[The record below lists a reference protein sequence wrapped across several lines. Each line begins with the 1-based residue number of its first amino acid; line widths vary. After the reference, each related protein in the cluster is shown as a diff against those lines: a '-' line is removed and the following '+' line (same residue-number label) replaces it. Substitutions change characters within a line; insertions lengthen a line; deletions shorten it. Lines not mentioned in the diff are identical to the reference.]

1 MNKEILLIIDTV
13 SNEKNVDKEI
23 IIDAME
29 HALASAVKKK
39 YKLDNKTQDEIDVEV
54 TINQDDGSY
63 KTLRRW
69 EVVDEMLVD
78 DEYEMKMLLDLA
90 KEKDP
95 KIEVG
100 DFITEEI
107 ESVEFGR
114 IVAQTAKQNIVS
126 RLKAAE
132 RNRLADLYSPKIG
145 ELLFGIVRRVDKNN
159 IFLDLSS
166 NESGSIS
173 DEAMILKDNLIPREI
188 IKPGDRIR
196 GYLMDVQSE
205 SRGPQLYISRKCS
218 EFLIELFRL
227 EVPEVGQGIIEILGA
242 SRDPG
247 VRAKIAVKSNDPKLD
262 AIGACVGMRGS
273 RVQSVSNELAG
284 ERIDIIPW
292 DEDPAKFVINA
303 MSPAEVLSIVVD
315 ETNKTMDIAVAE
327 EQLSQAIGRGGQNV
341 RLASEL
347 TGWNL
352 NVMSK
357 DEADDKNMKEE
368 EETAAKFQKNLNV
381 DNDVAKIL
389 AEEGF
394 TSIDEIALC
403 EIDEL
408 EDINGFDKELVI
420 ELRKRAI
427 DEYEKQQKE
436 IDDKNSLTNLD
447 DLTDDQV
454 TLLRNSDILTIDDI
468 ADLSIDELLDI
479 IDISNETAGK
489 VIMQARESWFDEEN
503 DGQR

>member
-13 SNEKNVDKEI
+13 SNEKNVDREI

-54 TINQDDGSY
+54 SINQDDGSY
-63 KTLRRW
+63 TTIRKW
-69 EVVDEMLVD
+69 EVVNEMLVD
-78 DEYEMKMLLDLA
+78 DEYEKKMLIGFA
-90 KEKDP
+90 KEKNPD
-95 KIEVG
+95 INVG
-100 DFITEEI
+100 EYITEEI

-114 IVAQTAKQNIVS
+114 IVAQTAKQNIVAS
-126 RLKAAE
+126 LKAAE
-132 RNRLADLYSPKIG
+132 RNRIVDLYAPRIG

-159 IFLDLSS
+159 VFLDLNS
-166 NESGSIS
+166 NEGSSLS
-173 DEAMILKDNLIPREI
+173 DEAMILKENLIPREN

-196 GYLMDVQSE
+196 GYLKDVQSE
-205 SRGPQLYISRKCS
+205 LRGPQLYISRKCS

-247 VRAKIAVKSNDPKLD
+247 LRAKIAVKSNDPKLD

-315 ETNKTMDIAVAE
+315 ETSKTMDIAVAE

-357 DEADDKNMKEE
+357 DDADDKNTKEE
-368 EETAAKFQKNLNV
+368 EETATKFQNELNV

-394 TSIDEIALC
+394 TSIEEIALC
-403 EIDEL
+403 EIEEL
-408 EDINGFDKELVI
+408 ENINGFDTDLVN
-420 ELRKRAI
+420 ELRKRAN
-427 DEYEKQQKE
+427 DEYDKKQKE
-436 IDDKNSLTNLD
+436 IEDKSSLKNLS
-447 DLTDDQV
+447 DLTDDHI
-454 TLLRNSDILTIDDI
+454 TLLKNNDILTISDV
-468 ADLSIDELLDI
+468 ADLSIDELLDYI
-479 IDISNETAGK
+479 ELSNETAGK
-489 VIMQARESWFDEEN
+489 VIMKARESWSEEE
-503 DGQR
+503 

>member
-13 SNEKNVDKEI
+13 SNEKNVDREI
-23 IIDAME
+23 IINAME
-29 HALASAVKKK
+29 TALASAVKKK

-54 TINQDDGSY
+54 TINQDDGTY
-63 KTLRRW
+63 TTIRKW
-69 EVVDEMLVD
+69 EVVDEILID
-78 DEYEMKMLLDLA
+78 DEYEKKMLIEFA
-90 KEKDP
+90 KEKNND
-95 KIEVG
+95 INVG
-100 DFITEEI
+100 EYITEEI

-114 IVAQTAKQNIVS
+114 IVAQTAKQNIVAS
-126 RLKAAE
+126 LKAAE
-132 RNRLADLYSPKIG
+132 RNRIVDLYAPRVG

-159 IFLDLSS
+159 VFLDLNS
-166 NESGSIS
+166 NEGGSLS
-173 DEAMILKDNLIPREI
+173 DEAMILKENLIPREN

-196 GYLMDVQSE
+196 GFLMDVQSE
-205 SRGPQLYISRKCS
+205 QRGPQLYISRKCP

-247 VRAKIAVKSNDPKLD
+247 LRAKIAVKSNDPKLD

-284 ERIDIIPW
+284 ERIDIIAW

-315 ETNKTMDIAVAE
+315 ETSKTMDIAVAE

-357 DEADDKNMKEE
+357 DDADDKNNKEE
-368 EETAAKFQKNLNV
+368 EETATKFQVELNV

-394 TSIDEIALC
+394 SSIDEIALC
-403 EIDEL
+403 EIEEL
-408 EDINGFDKELVI
+408 QEINGFDDDLVN

-427 DEYEKQQKE
+427 DAYDKKQKE
-436 IDDKNSLTNLD
+436 LDDKKSLSNLNELND
-447 DLTDDQV
+447 DHI
-454 TLLRNSDILTIDDI
+454 TLLKNNDILTISDV
-468 ADLSIDELLDI
+468 ADLSIDELLDF
-479 IDISNETAGK
+479 IDISNESAGR
-489 VIMQARESWFDEEN
+489 VIMQARESWSEEE
-503 DGQR
+503 

>member
-13 SNEKNVDKEI
+13 SNEKNVDREI

-39 YKLDNKTQDEIDVEV
+39 YKLDNKTQDEIDVDV
-54 TINQDDGSY
+54 SINQDDGSY
-63 KTLRRW
+63 TTMRKW
-69 EVVDEMLVD
+69 EVVNEMLVD
-78 DEYEMKMLLDLA
+78 DEYEKKMLIEFA
-90 KEKDP
+90 KEKNSD
-95 KIEVG
+95 INVG
-100 DFITEEI
+100 EYITEEI

-114 IVAQTAKQNIVS
+114 IVAQTAKQNIVAS
-126 RLKAAE
+126 LKAAE
-132 RNRLADLYSPKIG
+132 RNRIVDLYAPRIG

-159 IFLDLSS
+159 VFLDLNS
-166 NESGSIS
+166 NEGSSLS
-173 DEAMILKDNLIPREI
+173 DEAMILKENLIPREN

-196 GYLMDVQSE
+196 GYLKDVQSE
-205 SRGPQLYISRKCS
+205 LRGPQLYISRKCS

-247 VRAKIAVKSNDPKLD
+247 LRAKIAVKSNDPKLD

-315 ETNKTMDIAVAE
+315 ETSKTMDIAVAE

-357 DEADDKNMKEE
+357 DDADDKNTKEE
-368 EETAAKFQKNLNV
+368 EETATKFQNELNV

-394 TSIDEIALC
+394 TSIEEIALC
-403 EIDEL
+403 EIEEL
-408 EDINGFDKELVI
+408 ENINGFDTDLVN
-420 ELRKRAI
+420 ELRKRAN
-427 DEYEKQQKE
+427 DEYDKKQKE
-436 IDDKNSLTNLD
+436 IEDKSSLKNLS
-447 DLTDDQV
+447 DLTDDHII
-454 TLLRNSDILTIDDI
+454 LLKNNDILTISDV
-468 ADLSIDELLDI
+468 ADLSIDELLDYI
-479 IDISNETAGK
+479 ELSNETAGK
-489 VIMQARESWFDEEN
+489 VIMQARESWSEEE
-503 DGQR
+503 

>member
-13 SNEKNVDKEI
+13 SNEKNVDREI
-23 IIDAME
+23 IIEAME
-29 HALASAVKKK
+29 YALASAVKKK

-54 TINQDDGSY
+54 SINQDDGSY
-63 KTLRRW
+63 TTIRKW
-69 EVVDEMLVD
+69 EVVNEMLVD
-78 DEYEMKMLLDLA
+78 DEYEKKMLIGFA
-90 KEKDP
+90 KEKNPD
-95 KIEVG
+95 INVG
-100 DFITEEI
+100 EYITEEI

-114 IVAQTAKQNIVS
+114 IVAQTAKQNIVAS
-126 RLKAAE
+126 LKAAE
-132 RNRLADLYSPKIG
+132 RNRIVDLYTPRIG
-145 ELLFGIVRRVDKNN
+145 ELLFGVVRRVDKNN
-159 IFLDLSS
+159 VFLDLNS
-166 NESGSIS
+166 NEGSSLS
-173 DEAMILKDNLIPREI
+173 DEAMILKENLIPREN

-196 GYLMDVQSE
+196 GYLKDVQSE
-205 SRGPQLYISRKCS
+205 LRGPQLYISRKCS

-247 VRAKIAVKSNDPKLD
+247 LRAKIAVKSNDPKLD

-292 DEDPAKFVINA
+292 DEDPAKFVVNA

-315 ETNKTMDIAVAE
+315 ETSKTMDIAVAE

-357 DEADDKNMKEE
+357 DDADDKNTKEE
-368 EETAAKFQKNLNV
+368 EETATKFQNELNV

-394 TSIDEIALC
+394 TSIEEIALC
-403 EIDEL
+403 EIEEL
-408 EDINGFDKELVI
+408 ENINGFDTDLVN
-420 ELRKRAI
+420 ELRKRAN
-427 DEYEKQQKE
+427 DEYDKRQEE
-436 IDDKNSLTNLD
+436 IDDKSSLKNLS
-447 DLTDDQV
+447 DLTDDHI
-454 TLLRNSDILTIDDI
+454 TLLKNNDILTISDV
-468 ADLSIDELLDI
+468 ADLSIDELLDYVEL
-479 IDISNETAGK
+479 SNETAGK
-489 VIMQARESWFDEEN
+489 VIMKARESWSEEE
-503 DGQR
+503 

>member
-13 SNEKNVDKEI
+13 SNEKNVDREI
-23 IIDAME
+23 IINAME

-39 YKLDNKTQDEIDVEV
+39 YKLDKKTQDEIDVEV
-54 TINQDDGSY
+54 TINQDDGTY
-63 KTLRRW
+63 TTIRKW

-78 DEYEMKMLLDLA
+78 DEYEKKMLIGFA
-90 KEKDP
+90 QEKNSD
-95 KIEVG
+95 INVG
-100 DFITEEI
+100 EYITEEI

-114 IVAQTAKQNIVS
+114 IVAQTAKQNIVAS
-126 RLKAAE
+126 LKAAE
-132 RNRLADLYSPKIG
+132 RNRIVDLYAPRIG

-159 IFLDLSS
+159 VFLDLNS
-166 NESGSIS
+166 NEGSSLS
-173 DEAMILKDNLIPREI
+173 DEAMILKENLIPREN

-196 GYLMDVQSE
+196 GYLKDVQSE
-205 SRGPQLYISRKCS
+205 LRGPQLYISRKCS

-247 VRAKIAVKSNDPKLD
+247 LRAKIAVKSNDPKLD

-315 ETNKTMDIAVAE
+315 ETSKTMDIAVAE

-357 DEADDKNMKEE
+357 DDADDKNTKEE
-368 EETAAKFQKNLNV
+368 EETATKFQNELNV

-394 TSIDEIALC
+394 TSIEEIALC
-403 EIDEL
+403 EIEEL
-408 EDINGFDKELVI
+408 ENINGFDTDLVN
-420 ELRKRAI
+420 ELRKRAN
-427 DEYEKQQKE
+427 DEYDKKQKE
-436 IDDKNSLTNLD
+436 IDDKSSLKNLS
-447 DLTDDQV
+447 DLTDDHI
-454 TLLRNSDILTIDDI
+454 TLLKNNDILTISDV
-468 ADLSIDELLDI
+468 ADLSIDELLDYI
-479 IDISNETAGK
+479 ELSNETAGK
-489 VIMQARESWFDEEN
+489 VIMKARESWSEEE
-503 DGQR
+503 

>member
-13 SNEKNVDKEI
+13 SNEKNVDREI
-23 IIDAME
+23 IINAME
-29 HALASAVKKK
+29 TALASAVKKK

-54 TINQDDGSY
+54 TINQDDGTY
-63 KTLRRW
+63 TTIRQW
-69 EVVDEMLVD
+69 EVVDEILID
-78 DEYEMKMLLDLA
+78 DEYEKKMLIEFA
-90 KEKDP
+90 KEKNPDTN
-95 KIEVG
+95 VG
-100 DFITEEI
+100 EYITEEI
-107 ESVEFGR
+107 ESIEFGR
-114 IVAQTAKQNIVS
+114 IVAQTAKQNIVAS
-126 RLKAAE
+126 LKAAE
-132 RNRLADLYSPKIG
+132 RNRIVDLYAPRVG

-159 IFLDLSS
+159 VFLDLNS
-166 NESGSIS
+166 NEGGSLS
-173 DEAMILKDNLIPREI
+173 DEAMILKENLIPREN

-196 GYLMDVQSE
+196 GFLMDVQSE
-205 SRGPQLYISRKCS
+205 QRGPQLYISRKCP

-247 VRAKIAVKSNDPKLD
+247 LRAKIAVKSNDPKLD

-284 ERIDIIPW
+284 ERIDIIAW

-315 ETNKTMDIAVAE
+315 ETSKTMDIAVAE

-357 DEADDKNMKEE
+357 DDADDKNNKEE
-368 EETAAKFQKNLNV
+368 EETATKFQVELNV

-394 TSIDEIALC
+394 SSIDEIALC
-403 EIDEL
+403 EIEEL
-408 EDINGFDKELVI
+408 QEINGFDADLVN

-427 DEYEKQQKE
+427 DAYDKKQKE
-436 IDDKNSLTNLD
+436 IDDKQSLSNLEELND
-447 DLTDDQV
+447 DHI
-454 TLLRNSDILTIDDI
+454 TLLKNNDILTVSDV
-468 ADLSIDELLDI
+468 ADLSIDELLDF
-479 IDISNETAGK
+479 IDISNESAGK
-489 VIMQARESWFDEEN
+489 IIMQARESWSEEE
-503 DGQR
+503 

>member
-13 SNEKNVDKEI
+13 SNEKNVDREI

-39 YKLDNKTQDEIDVEV
+39 YKLDKKTQDEIDVEV
-54 TINQDDGSY
+54 SINQDDGSY
-63 KTLRRW
+63 KTIRKW
-69 EVVDEMLVD
+69 EVVDEILVD
-78 DEYEMKMLLDLA
+78 DEYEKKMLIEFA
-90 KEKDP
+90 KEKNSD
-95 KIEVG
+95 INVG
-100 DFITEEI
+100 EYITEEI

-114 IVAQTAKQNIVS
+114 IVAQTAKQNIVAS
-126 RLKAAE
+126 LKAAE
-132 RNRLADLYSPKIG
+132 RNRIVDLYAPRIG

-159 IFLDLSS
+159 VFLDLNS
-166 NESGSIS
+166 NEGSSLS
-173 DEAMILKDNLIPREI
+173 DEAMILKENLIPREN

-196 GYLMDVQSE
+196 GYLKDVQSE
-205 SRGPQLYISRKCS
+205 LRGPQLYISRKCS

-247 VRAKIAVKSNDPKLD
+247 LRAKIAVKSNDPKLD

-315 ETNKTMDIAVAE
+315 ETSKTMDIAVAE

-357 DEADDKNMKEE
+357 DDADDKNTKEE
-368 EETAAKFQKNLNV
+368 EETATKFQNELNV

-394 TSIDEIALC
+394 TSIEEIALC
-403 EIDEL
+403 EIEEL
-408 EDINGFDKELVI
+408 ENINGFDTDLVN
-420 ELRKRAI
+420 ELRKRAN
-427 DEYEKQQKE
+427 DEYDKKQKE
-436 IDDKNSLTNLD
+436 IEDKSSLKNLS
-447 DLTDDQV
+447 DLTDDHI
-454 TLLRNSDILTIDDI
+454 TLLKNNDILTISDV
-468 ADLSIDELLDI
+468 ADLSIDELLDYI
-479 IDISNETAGK
+479 EISNETAGK
-489 VIMQARESWFDEEN
+489 VIMKARESWSEEE
-503 DGQR
+503 

>member
-13 SNEKNVDKEI
+13 SNEKNVDRDI
-23 IIDAME
+23 IIDALE
-29 HALASAVKKK
+29 FALASAVKKK
-39 YKLDNKTQDEIDVEV
+39 YKLDTKSQDEIDVEV
-54 TINQDDGSY
+54 SINQDDGSY
-63 KTLRRW
+63 KTFRKW
-69 EVVDEMLVD
+69 EVVEDIIDED
-78 DEYEMKMLLDLA
+78 QSEMQITLNNA
-90 KEKDP
+90 QGKDSDI
-95 KIEVG
+95 KIG
-100 DFITEEI
+100 DFLKEEI

-126 RLKAAE
+126 RLKLAE
-132 RNRLADLYSPKIG
+132 RNRIVDIYSPRIG
-145 ELLFGIVRRVDKNN
+145 ELLFGIVRRVDKGNV
-159 IFLDLSS
+159 FLDLNSS
-166 NESGSIS
+166 EGGSMS
-173 DEAMILKDNLIPREI
+173 DEAMILKDNLIPREN

-196 GYLMDVQSE
+196 GFLMDVQAE
-205 SRGPQLYISRKCS
+205 SRGPQLYISRKCP

-247 VRAKIAVKSNDPKLD
+247 LRAKIAVKSNDPKLD

-303 MSPAEVLSIVVD
+303 MSPAEVISIVVD
-315 ETNKTMDIAVAE
+315 ETSKTMDIAVAE

-357 DEADDKNMKEE
+357 EEADEKNSQEE
-368 EETAAKFQKNLNV
+368 EETATKFQNELNV

-394 TSIDEIALC
+394 STIDEIALC
-403 EIDEL
+403 DIGEL
-408 EDINGFDKELVI
+408 REINGFDNELVD
-420 ELRKRAI
+420 ELRKRAV
-427 DEYEKQQKE
+427 DEYERKQEE
-436 IDDKNSLTNLD
+436 IDSKNSLSNISE
-447 DLTDDQV
+447 LTDV
-454 TLLRNSDILTIDDI
+454 HITMLKNNDILTIDDL

-479 IDISNETAGK
+479 IDIPSKKAGDM
-489 VIMQARESWFDEEN
+489 IMQARESWFEDEK
-503 DGQR
+503 

>member
-13 SNEKNVDKEI
+13 SNEKNVDREI

-54 TINQDDGSY
+54 SINQDDGSY
-63 KTLRRW
+63 TTIRKW
-69 EVVDEMLVD
+69 EVVNEMLVD
-78 DEYEMKMLLDLA
+78 DEYEKKMLIEFA
-90 KEKDP
+90 KEKNSD
-95 KIEVG
+95 INIGEY
-100 DFITEEI
+100 ITEEI

-114 IVAQTAKQNIVS
+114 IVAQTAKQNIVAS
-126 RLKAAE
+126 LKAAE
-132 RNRLADLYSPKIG
+132 RNRIVDLYAPRIG

-159 IFLDLSS
+159 VFLDLNS
-166 NESGSIS
+166 NEGSSLS
-173 DEAMILKDNLIPREI
+173 DEAMILKENLIPREN

-196 GYLMDVQSE
+196 GYLKDVQSE
-205 SRGPQLYISRKCS
+205 LRGPQLYISRKCS

-247 VRAKIAVKSNDPKLD
+247 LRAKIAVKSNDPKLD

-315 ETNKTMDIAVAE
+315 ETSKTMDIAVAE

-357 DEADDKNMKEE
+357 DDADNKNTKEE
-368 EETAAKFQKNLNV
+368 EETATKFQNELNV

-394 TSIDEIALC
+394 TSIEEIALC
-403 EIDEL
+403 EIEEL
-408 EDINGFDKELVI
+408 ENINGFDTDLVN
-420 ELRKRAI
+420 ELRKRAN
-427 DEYEKQQKE
+427 DEYDKKQKE
-436 IDDKNSLTNLD
+436 IEDKSSLKNLS
-447 DLTDDQV
+447 DLTDDHI
-454 TLLRNSDILTIDDI
+454 TLLKNNDILTISDV
-468 ADLSIDELLDI
+468 ADLSIDELLDYI
-479 IDISNETAGK
+479 ELSNETAGK
-489 VIMQARESWFDEEN
+489 VIMKARESWSEEE
-503 DGQR
+503 

>member
-13 SNEKNVDKEI
+13 SNEKNVDREI
-23 IIDAME
+23 IINAME

-54 TINQDDGSY
+54 SINQDNGSY
-63 KTLRRW
+63 TTIRKW
-69 EVVDEMLVD
+69 EVVNEMLVD
-78 DEYEMKMLLDLA
+78 DEYEKKMLIEFA
-90 KEKDP
+90 KEKNSD
-95 KIEVG
+95 INIGEY
-100 DFITEEI
+100 ITEEI

-114 IVAQTAKQNIVS
+114 IVAQTAKQNIVAS
-126 RLKAAE
+126 LKAAE
-132 RNRLADLYSPKIG
+132 RNRIVDLYAPRIG

-159 IFLDLSS
+159 VFLDLNS
-166 NESGSIS
+166 NEGSSLS
-173 DEAMILKDNLIPREI
+173 DEAMILKENLIPREN

-196 GYLMDVQSE
+196 GYLKDVQSE
-205 SRGPQLYISRKCS
+205 LRGPQLYISRKCS

-247 VRAKIAVKSNDPKLD
+247 LRAKIAVKSNDPKLD

-315 ETNKTMDIAVAE
+315 ETSKTMDIAVAE

-357 DEADDKNMKEE
+357 DDADDKNTKEE
-368 EETAAKFQKNLNV
+368 EETATKFQNELNV

-394 TSIDEIALC
+394 TSIEEIALC
-403 EIDEL
+403 EIEEL
-408 EDINGFDKELVI
+408 ENINGFDTDLVN
-420 ELRKRAI
+420 ELRKRAN
-427 DEYEKQQKE
+427 DEYDKKQKE
-436 IDDKNSLTNLD
+436 IEDKSSLKNLS
-447 DLTDDQV
+447 DLTDDHI
-454 TLLRNSDILTIDDI
+454 TLLKNNDILTISDV
-468 ADLSIDELLDI
+468 ADLSIDELLDYI
-479 IDISNETAGK
+479 ELSNETAGK
-489 VIMQARESWFDEEN
+489 VIMKARESWSEEE
-503 DGQR
+503 

>member
-13 SNEKNVDKEI
+13 SNEKNVDREI

-39 YKLDNKTQDEIDVEV
+39 YKLDKKTQDEIDVEV
-54 TINQDDGSY
+54 SINQDDGSY
-63 KTLRRW
+63 TTIRKW

-78 DEYEMKMLLDLA
+78 DEYEKKMLIEFA
-90 KEKDP
+90 KEKNSD
-95 KIEVG
+95 INVG
-100 DFITEEI
+100 EYITEEI

-114 IVAQTAKQNIVS
+114 IVAQTAKQNIVAS
-126 RLKAAE
+126 LKAAE
-132 RNRLADLYSPKIG
+132 RNRIVDLYAPRIG

-159 IFLDLSS
+159 VFLDLNS
-166 NESGSIS
+166 NEGSSLS
-173 DEAMILKDNLIPREI
+173 DEAMILKENLIPREN

-196 GYLMDVQSE
+196 GYLKDVQSE
-205 SRGPQLYISRKCS
+205 LRGPQLYISRKCS

-247 VRAKIAVKSNDPKLD
+247 LRAKIAVKSNDPKLD

-315 ETNKTMDIAVAE
+315 ETSKTMDIAVAE

-357 DEADDKNMKEE
+357 DDADDKNTKEE
-368 EETAAKFQKNLNV
+368 EETATKFQNELNV

-394 TSIDEIALC
+394 TSIEEIALC
-403 EIDEL
+403 EIEEL
-408 EDINGFDKELVI
+408 ENINGFDTDLI
-420 ELRKRAI
+420 NELRKRAN
-427 DEYEKQQKE
+427 DEYDKKQKE
-436 IDDKNSLTNLD
+436 IDDKSSLKNLS
-447 DLTDDQV
+447 DLTDDHI
-454 TLLRNSDILTIDDI
+454 TLLKNNDILTISDV
-468 ADLSIDELLDI
+468 ADLSIDELLDYI
-479 IDISNETAGK
+479 ELSNETAGK
-489 VIMQARESWFDEEN
+489 VIMMARESWSEEE
-503 DGQR
+503 

>member
-13 SNEKNVDKEI
+13 SNEKNVDREI
-23 IIDAME
+23 IINAME
-29 HALASAVKKK
+29 TALASAVKKK

-54 TINQDDGSY
+54 TINQDDGTY
-63 KTLRRW
+63 TTIRKW
-69 EVVDEMLVD
+69 EVVDEIQID
-78 DEYEMKMLLDLA
+78 DEYEKKMLIEFA
-90 KEKDP
+90 KEKNND
-95 KIEVG
+95 INVG
-100 DFITEEI
+100 EYITEEI

-114 IVAQTAKQNIVS
+114 IVAQTAKQNIVAS
-126 RLKAAE
+126 LKAAE
-132 RNRLADLYSPKIG
+132 RNRIVDLYAPRVG

-159 IFLDLSS
+159 VFLDLNS
-166 NESGSIS
+166 NEGGSLS
-173 DEAMILKDNLIPREI
+173 DEAMILKENLIPREN

-196 GYLMDVQSE
+196 GFLMDVQSE
-205 SRGPQLYISRKCS
+205 QRGPQLYISRKCP

-247 VRAKIAVKSNDPKLD
+247 LRAKIAVKSNDPKLD

-284 ERIDIIPW
+284 ERIDIIAW

-303 MSPAEVLSIVVD
+303 MSPADVLSIVVD
-315 ETNKTMDIAVAE
+315 ETSKTMDIAVAE

-357 DEADDKNMKEE
+357 DDADDKNNKEE
-368 EETAAKFQKNLNV
+368 EETATKFQVELNV

-394 TSIDEIALC
+394 SSIDEIALC
-403 EIDEL
+403 EIEEL
-408 EDINGFDKELVI
+408 QEINGFDDDLVN

-427 DEYEKQQKE
+427 DAYDKKQKE
-436 IDDKNSLTNLD
+436 LDDKKSLSNLNELND
-447 DLTDDQV
+447 DHI
-454 TLLRNSDILTIDDI
+454 TLLKNNDILTISDV
-468 ADLSIDELLDI
+468 ADLSIDELLDF
-479 IDISNETAGK
+479 IDISNESAGK
-489 VIMQARESWFDEEN
+489 VIMQARESWSEEE
-503 DGQR
+503 

>member
-1 MNKEILLIIDTV
+1 MNKEMLLIIDTV
-13 SNEKNVDKEI
+13 SNEKNVDREI
-23 IIDAME
+23 IISAME
-29 HALASAVKKK
+29 TALASAVKKK
-39 YKLDNKTQDEIDVEV
+39 YKLDNKTQDEIDVVV
-54 TINQDDGSY
+54 TINQDDGTY
-63 KTLRRW
+63 TTIRQW
-69 EVVDEMLVD
+69 EVVDEILID
-78 DEYEMKMLLDLA
+78 DEYEKKMLIEFA
-90 KEKDP
+90 KEKNPD
-95 KIEVG
+95 INVG
-100 DFITEEI
+100 EYITEEI

-114 IVAQTAKQNIVS
+114 IVAQTAKQNIVAS
-126 RLKAAE
+126 LKAAE
-132 RNRLADLYSPKIG
+132 RNRIVDLYAPRVG

-159 IFLDLSS
+159 VFLDLNS
-166 NESGSIS
+166 NEGGSLS
-173 DEAMILKDNLIPREI
+173 DEAMILKENLIPREN

-196 GYLMDVQSE
+196 GFLMDVQSE
-205 SRGPQLYISRKCS
+205 QRGPQLYISRKCP

-247 VRAKIAVKSNDPKLD
+247 LRAKIAVKSNDPKLD

-284 ERIDIIPW
+284 ERIDIIAW

-315 ETNKTMDIAVAE
+315 ETSKTMDIAVAE

-357 DEADDKNMKEE
+357 DDADDKNNKEE
-368 EETAAKFQKNLNV
+368 EETATKFQVELNV

-394 TSIDEIALC
+394 SSIDEIALC
-403 EIDEL
+403 EIEEL
-408 EDINGFDKELVI
+408 QEINGFDADLVN

-427 DEYEKQQKE
+427 DAYDKKQKE
-436 IDDKNSLTNLD
+436 IDDKQSLSNLEELND
-447 DLTDDQV
+447 DHI
-454 TLLRNSDILTIDDI
+454 TLLKNNDILTVSDV
-468 ADLSIDELLDI
+468 ADLSIDELLDF
-479 IDISNETAGK
+479 IDISNESAGK
-489 VIMQARESWFDEEN
+489 IIMQARESWSEEE
-503 DGQR
+503 

>member
-13 SNEKNVDKEI
+13 SNEKNVDREI

-39 YKLDNKTQDEIDVEV
+39 YKLDKKTQDEIDVEV
-54 TINQDDGSY
+54 TINQDDGTY
-63 KTLRRW
+63 TTIRKW

-78 DEYEMKMLLDLA
+78 DEYEKKMLIGFA
-90 KEKDP
+90 QEKNSD
-95 KIEVG
+95 INVG
-100 DFITEEI
+100 EYITEEI

-114 IVAQTAKQNIVS
+114 IVAQTAKQNIVAS
-126 RLKAAE
+126 LKAAE
-132 RNRLADLYSPKIG
+132 RNRIVDLYAPRIG

-159 IFLDLSS
+159 VFLDLNS
-166 NESGSIS
+166 NEGTSLS
-173 DEAMILKDNLIPREI
+173 DEAMILKENLIPREN

-196 GYLMDVQSE
+196 GYLKDVQSE
-205 SRGPQLYISRKCS
+205 LRGPQLYISRKCS

-247 VRAKIAVKSNDPKLD
+247 LRAKIAVKSNDPKLD

-315 ETNKTMDIAVAE
+315 ETSKTMDIAVAE

-357 DEADDKNMKEE
+357 DDADDKNAKEE
-368 EETAAKFQKNLNV
+368 EETAEKFQNELNV

-394 TSIDEIALC
+394 SSIEEIALC
-403 EIDEL
+403 EIEEL
-408 EDINGFDKELVI
+408 EEINSFDADLI
-420 ELRKRAI
+420 NELRKRAT
-427 DEYEKQQKE
+427 DEYEKKQKE
-436 IDDKNSLTNLD
+436 IEDKSSLKNLS
-447 DLTDDQV
+447 DLTDDHI
-454 TLLRNSDILTIDDI
+454 TLLKNNDILTISDV
-468 ADLSIDELLDI
+468 ADLSIDELLDYI
-479 IDISNETAGK
+479 EIPNETAGK
-489 VIMQARESWFDEEN
+489 VIMKARQSWTEEE
-503 DGQR
+503 

>member
-13 SNEKNVDKEI
+13 SNEKNVDREI

-29 HALASAVKKK
+29 NALASAVKKK
-39 YKLDNKTQDEIDVEV
+39 YKLDKKTQDEIDVDV
-54 TINQDDGSY
+54 SINQDDGSY
-63 KTLRRW
+63 TTIRKW

-78 DEYEMKMLLDLA
+78 DEYEKKMLIEFA
-90 KEKDP
+90 KEKNPD
-95 KIEVG
+95 INVG
-100 DFITEEI
+100 EYVTEEI
-107 ESVEFGR
+107 DSVEFGR
-114 IVAQTAKQNIVS
+114 IVAQTAKQNIVAS
-126 RLKAAE
+126 LKAAE
-132 RNRLADLYSPKIG
+132 RNRIVDLYSPRIS

-159 IFLDLSS
+159 VFLDLNS
-166 NESGSIS
+166 NEGGSIS
-173 DEAMILKDNLIPREI
+173 DEAMILKENLIPREN

-196 GYLMDVQSE
+196 GYLIDVQSE
-205 SRGPQLYISRKCS
+205 LRGPQLYISRKCP

-242 SRDPG
+242 ARDPG
-247 VRAKIAVKSNDPKLD
+247 LRAKIAVKSNDPKLD

-315 ETNKTMDIAVAE
+315 ETSKTMDIAVAE

-357 DEADDKNMKEE
+357 DDADDKNSKEE
-368 EETAAKFQKNLNV
+368 EETASKFQNELNV

-394 TSIDEIALC
+394 STIDEIALC
-403 EIDEL
+403 EIEEL
-408 EDINGFDKELVI
+408 ENISGFDGDLVN

-427 DEYEKQQKE
+427 DEYEKKQKE
-436 IDDKNSLTNLD
+436 IDDKFSLKNLSE
-447 DLTDDQV
+447 LTDDHI
-454 TLLRNSDILTIDDI
+454 TILKNNDILTISDV
-468 ADLSIDELLDI
+468 ADLSIDELLDYI
-479 IDISNETAGK
+479 EISNETAGK
-489 VIMQARESWFDEEN
+489 VIMKARESWSEEE
-503 DGQR
+503 

>member
-13 SNEKNVDKEI
+13 SNEKNVDREI

-29 HALASAVKKK
+29 NALASAVKKK
-39 YKLDNKTQDEIDVEV
+39 YKLDKKTQDEIDVDV
-54 TINQDDGSY
+54 SINQDDGSY
-63 KTLRRW
+63 TTIRKW

-78 DEYEMKMLLDLA
+78 DEYEKKMLVEFA
-90 KEKDP
+90 KEKNPD
-95 KIEVG
+95 INVG
-100 DFITEEI
+100 EYITEEI
-107 ESVEFGR
+107 DSVEFGR
-114 IVAQTAKQNIVS
+114 IVAQTAKQNIVAS
-126 RLKAAE
+126 LKAAE
-132 RNRLADLYSPKIG
+132 RNRIVDLYSPRIS

-159 IFLDLSS
+159 VFLDLNS
-166 NESGSIS
+166 NEGGSIS
-173 DEAMILKDNLIPREI
+173 DEAMILKENLIPREN

-205 SRGPQLYISRKCS
+205 LRGPQLYISRKCP

-242 SRDPG
+242 ARDPG
-247 VRAKIAVKSNDPKLD
+247 LRAKIAVKSNDPKLD

-315 ETNKTMDIAVAE
+315 ETSKTMDIAVAE

-357 DEADDKNMKEE
+357 DDADDKNSKEE
-368 EETAAKFQKNLNV
+368 EETASKFQNELNV

-394 TSIDEIALC
+394 STIDEIALC
-403 EIDEL
+403 EIEEL
-408 EDINGFDKELVI
+408 ENISGFDGDLVN

-427 DEYEKQQKE
+427 DEYEKKQKE
-436 IDDKNSLTNLD
+436 IDDKFSLKNLSE
-447 DLTDDQV
+447 LTDDHI
-454 TLLRNSDILTIDDI
+454 TILKNNDILTISDV
-468 ADLSIDELLDI
+468 ADLSIDELLDYI
-479 IDISNETAGK
+479 EISNETAGK
-489 VIMQARESWFDEEN
+489 VIMKARESWSEEE
-503 DGQR
+503 

>member
-132 RNRLADLYSPKIG
+132 RNRIVDLYSPKIG

-159 IFLDLSS
+159 VFLDLSS

-196 GYLMDVQSE
+196 GNLMDVQSE
-205 SRGPQLYISRKCS
+205 SRGPQL
-218 EFLIELFRL
+218 
-227 EVPEVGQGIIEILGA
+227 
-242 SRDPG
+242 
-247 VRAKIAVKSNDPKLD
+247 
-262 AIGACVGMRGS
+262 
-273 RVQSVSNELAG
+273 
-284 ERIDIIPW
+284 
-292 DEDPAKFVINA
+292 
-303 MSPAEVLSIVVD
+303 
-315 ETNKTMDIAVAE
+315 
-327 EQLSQAIGRGGQNV
+327 
-341 RLASEL
+341 
-347 TGWNL
+347 
-352 NVMSK
+352 
-357 DEADDKNMKEE
+357 
-368 EETAAKFQKNLNV
+368 
-381 DNDVAKIL
+381 
-389 AEEGF
+389 
-394 TSIDEIALC
+394 
-403 EIDEL
+403 
-408 EDINGFDKELVI
+408 
-420 ELRKRAI
+420 
-427 DEYEKQQKE
+427 
-436 IDDKNSLTNLD
+436 
-447 DLTDDQV
+447 
-454 TLLRNSDILTIDDI
+454 
-468 ADLSIDELLDI
+468 
-479 IDISNETAGK
+479 
-489 VIMQARESWFDEEN
+489 
-503 DGQR
+503 

>member
-13 SNEKNVDKEI
+13 SNEKNVDREI

-39 YKLDNKTQDEIDVEV
+39 YKLDKKTQDEIDVEV
-54 TINQDDGSY
+54 SINQDDGSY
-63 KTLRRW
+63 KTIRKW

-78 DEYEMKMLLDLA
+78 DEYEKKMLIEFA
-90 KEKDP
+90 KEKNSD
-95 KIEVG
+95 INVG
-100 DFITEEI
+100 EYITEEI

-114 IVAQTAKQNIVS
+114 IVAQTAKQNIVAS
-126 RLKAAE
+126 LKAAE
-132 RNRLADLYSPKIG
+132 RNRIVDLYAPRIG

-159 IFLDLSS
+159 VFLDLNS
-166 NESGSIS
+166 NEGSSLS
-173 DEAMILKDNLIPREI
+173 DEAMILKENLIPREN

-196 GYLMDVQSE
+196 GYLKDVQSE
-205 SRGPQLYISRKCS
+205 LRGPQLYISRKCS

-247 VRAKIAVKSNDPKLD
+247 LRAKIAVKSNDPKLD

-315 ETNKTMDIAVAE
+315 ETSKTMDIAVAE

-357 DEADDKNMKEE
+357 DDADDKNTKEE
-368 EETAAKFQKNLNV
+368 EETAIKFQNELNV

-394 TSIDEIALC
+394 TSIEEIALC
-403 EIDEL
+403 EIE
-408 EDINGFDKELVI
+408 EIESISGFDSDLVN
-420 ELRKRAI
+420 ELRKRAT
-427 DEYEKQQKE
+427 DEYDMKQKE
-436 IDDKNSLTNLD
+436 IEDKSSLKNLS
-447 DLTDDQV
+447 DLTDDHI
-454 TLLRNSDILTIDDI
+454 TLLKNNDILTISDV
-468 ADLSIDELLDI
+468 ADLSIDELLDYI
-479 IDISNETAGK
+479 EIPNDTAGK
-489 VIMQARESWFDEEN
+489 IIMKARESWSEEE
-503 DGQR
+503 

>member
-13 SNEKNVDKEI
+13 SNEKNVDREI
-23 IIDAME
+23 IIEAME

-39 YKLDNKTQDEIDVEV
+39 YKLDNKTQDEIDVDV
-54 TINQDDGSY
+54 SINQDDGSY
-63 KTLRRW
+63 TTIRKW
-69 EVVDEMLVD
+69 EVVNEMLVD
-78 DEYEMKMLLDLA
+78 DEYEKKMLIEFA
-90 KEKDP
+90 KEKNSD
-95 KIEVG
+95 INVG
-100 DFITEEI
+100 EYITEEI

-114 IVAQTAKQNIVS
+114 IVAQTAKQNIVAS
-126 RLKAAE
+126 LKAAE
-132 RNRLADLYSPKIG
+132 RNRIVDLYAPRIG

-159 IFLDLSS
+159 VFLDLNS
-166 NESGSIS
+166 NEGSSLS
-173 DEAMILKDNLIPREI
+173 DEAMILKENLIPREN

-196 GYLMDVQSE
+196 GYLKDVQSE
-205 SRGPQLYISRKCS
+205 LRGPQLYISRKCS

-247 VRAKIAVKSNDPKLD
+247 LRAKIAVKSNDPKLD

-303 MSPAEVLSIVVD
+303 MSPAEVLSVVVD
-315 ETNKTMDIAVAE
+315 ETSKTMDIAVAE

-357 DEADDKNMKEE
+357 DDADDKNTKEE
-368 EETAAKFQKNLNV
+368 EETATKFQNELNV

-394 TSIDEIALC
+394 TSIEEIALC
-403 EIDEL
+403 EIEEL
-408 EDINGFDKELVI
+408 ENINGFDTDLVN
-420 ELRKRAI
+420 ELRKRAN
-427 DEYEKQQKE
+427 DEYDKKQKE
-436 IDDKNSLTNLD
+436 IEDKSSLKNLS
-447 DLTDDQV
+447 DLTDDHI
-454 TLLRNSDILTIDDI
+454 TLLKNNDILTISDV
-468 ADLSIDELLDI
+468 ADLSIDELLDYI
-479 IDISNETAGK
+479 ELSNETAGK
-489 VIMQARESWFDEEN
+489 VIMKARESWSEEE
-503 DGQR
+503 

>member
-1 MNKEILLIIDTV
+1 MNKEILLIIDNV
-13 SNEKNVDKEI
+13 SNEKNVDRDI
-23 IIDAME
+23 IIDALE
-29 HALASAVKKK
+29 FALASAVKKK
-39 YKLDNKTQDEIDVEV
+39 YKLDNKSQDEIDVV
-54 TINQDDGSY
+54 VSINQDDGTY
-63 KTLRRW
+63 KTFRRW
-69 EVVDEMLVD
+69 EIVEEITDQDQSQMQIILED
-78 DEYEMKMLLDLA
+78 AHNKDSDA
-90 KEKDP
+90 K
-95 KIEVG
+95 IG
-100 DFITEEI
+100 NFIMEEI

-126 RLKAAE
+126 RLKLAE
-132 RNRLADLYSPKIG
+132 RNRIVDIYSPKIG
-145 ELLFGIVRRVDKNN
+145 ELLFGIVRRVDKGN
-159 IFLDLSS
+159 IFLDL
-166 NESGSIS
+166 NVGDGGSVS
-173 DEAMILKDNLIPREI
+173 DEAMILKDNLIPREN

-205 SRGPQLYISRKCS
+205 SRGPQLYISRKCP

-247 VRAKIAVKSNDPKLD
+247 LRAKIAVKSNDPKLD

-303 MSPAEVLSIVVD
+303 MSPAEVISIVVD
-315 ETNKTMDIAVAE
+315 ETSKTMDIAVAE

-357 DEADDKNMKEE
+357 EEADEKNTQEE
-368 EETAAKFQKNLNV
+368 EETATKFQDELNV

-403 EIDEL
+403 DIEEL
-408 EDINGFDKELVI
+408 VEINGFDKELVD
-420 ELRKRAI
+420 ELRKRAL
-427 DEYEKQQKE
+427 DEYNRKQEE
-436 IDDKNSLTNLD
+436 IDSKSSLSNISDLSDAHITMLRNNDILNID
-447 DLTDDQV
+447 DL
-454 TLLRNSDILTIDDI
+454 

-479 IDISNETAGK
+479 IDISNEKAGK
-489 VIMQARESWFDEEN
+489 MIMQARESWFEEN
-503 DGQR
+503 K

>member
-13 SNEKNVDKEI
+13 SNEKNVDREI
-23 IIDAME
+23 IIEAME
-29 HALASAVKKK
+29 YALASAVKKK

-54 TINQDDGSY
+54 SINQDDGSY
-63 KTLRRW
+63 TTIRKW
-69 EVVDEMLVD
+69 EVVNEMLVD
-78 DEYEMKMLLDLA
+78 DEYEKKMLIEFA
-90 KEKDP
+90 KEKNSD
-95 KIEVG
+95 INVG
-100 DFITEEI
+100 EYITEEI

-114 IVAQTAKQNIVS
+114 IVAQTAKQNIVAS
-126 RLKAAE
+126 LKAAE
-132 RNRLADLYSPKIG
+132 RNRIVDLYAPRIG

-159 IFLDLSS
+159 VFLDLNS
-166 NESGSIS
+166 NEGSSLS
-173 DEAMILKDNLIPREI
+173 DEAMILKENLIPREN

-196 GYLMDVQSE
+196 GYLKDVQSE
-205 SRGPQLYISRKCS
+205 LRGPQLYISRKCS

-247 VRAKIAVKSNDPKLD
+247 LRAKIAVKSNDPKLD

-315 ETNKTMDIAVAE
+315 ETSKTMDIAVAE

-357 DEADDKNMKEE
+357 DDADDKNTKEE
-368 EETAAKFQKNLNV
+368 EETATKFQNELNV

-394 TSIDEIALC
+394 TSIEEIALC
-403 EIDEL
+403 EIEEL
-408 EDINGFDKELVI
+408 ENINGFDTDLVN
-420 ELRKRAI
+420 ELRKRAN
-427 DEYEKQQKE
+427 DEYDKKQEE
-436 IDDKNSLTNLD
+436 IDDKSSLKNLS
-447 DLTDDQV
+447 DLTDDHI
-454 TLLRNSDILTIDDI
+454 TLLKNNDILTISDV
-468 ADLSIDELLDI
+468 ADLSIDELLDYI
-479 IDISNETAGK
+479 ELSNETAGK
-489 VIMQARESWFDEEN
+489 VIMKARESWSEEE
-503 DGQR
+503 

>member
-13 SNEKNVDKEI
+13 SNEKNVDREI

-54 TINQDDGSY
+54 SINQDDGSY
-63 KTLRRW
+63 TTIRKW
-69 EVVDEMLVD
+69 EVVNEMLVD
-78 DEYEMKMLLDLA
+78 DEYEKKMLIEFA
-90 KEKDP
+90 KEKNSD
-95 KIEVG
+95 INVG
-100 DFITEEI
+100 EYITEEI

-114 IVAQTAKQNIVS
+114 IVAQTAKQNIVAS
-126 RLKAAE
+126 LKAAE
-132 RNRLADLYSPKIG
+132 RNRIVDLYAPRIG

-159 IFLDLSS
+159 VFLDLNS
-166 NESGSIS
+166 NEGSSLS
-173 DEAMILKDNLIPREI
+173 DEAMILKENLIPREN

-196 GYLMDVQSE
+196 GYLKDVQSE
-205 SRGPQLYISRKCS
+205 LRGPQLYISRKCS

-247 VRAKIAVKSNDPKLD
+247 LRAKIAVKSNDPKLD

-315 ETNKTMDIAVAE
+315 ETSKTMDIAVAE

-357 DEADDKNMKEE
+357 DDADDKNTKEE
-368 EETAAKFQKNLNV
+368 EETATKFQNELNV

-394 TSIDEIALC
+394 TSIEEIALC
-403 EIDEL
+403 EIEEL
-408 EDINGFDKELVI
+408 ENINGFDIDLVN
-420 ELRKRAI
+420 ELRKRAN
-427 DEYEKQQKE
+427 DEYDKEQKE
-436 IDDKNSLTNLD
+436 IDDKSSLKNLS
-447 DLTDDQV
+447 DLTDDHI
-454 TLLRNSDILTIDDI
+454 TLLKNNDILTISDV
-468 ADLSIDELLDI
+468 ADLSIDELLDYVEL
-479 IDISNETAGK
+479 SNETAGK
-489 VIMQARESWFDEEN
+489 VIMKARESWSEEE
-503 DGQR
+503 

>member
-13 SNEKNVDKEI
+13 SNEKNVDREI
-23 IIDAME
+23 IINAME
-29 HALASAVKKK
+29 TALASAVKKK

-54 TINQDDGSY
+54 TINQDDGTY
-63 KTLRRW
+63 TTIRKW
-69 EVVDEMLVD
+69 EVVDEILID
-78 DEYEMKMLLDLA
+78 DEYEKKMLIEFA
-90 KEKDP
+90 KEKNND
-95 KIEVG
+95 INVG
-100 DFITEEI
+100 EYITEEI

-114 IVAQTAKQNIVS
+114 IVAQTAKQNIVAS
-126 RLKAAE
+126 LKAAE
-132 RNRLADLYSPKIG
+132 RNRIVDLYAPRVG

-159 IFLDLSS
+159 IFLDLNS
-166 NESGSIS
+166 NEGGSLS
-173 DEAMILKDNLIPREI
+173 DEAMILKENLIPREN

-196 GYLMDVQSE
+196 GFLMDVQSE
-205 SRGPQLYISRKCS
+205 QRGPQLYISRKCP

-247 VRAKIAVKSNDPKLD
+247 LRAKIAVKSNDPKLD

-284 ERIDIIPW
+284 ERIDIIAW

-315 ETNKTMDIAVAE
+315 ETSKTMDIAVAE

-357 DEADDKNMKEE
+357 DDADDKNNKEE
-368 EETAAKFQKNLNV
+368 EETATKFQVELNV

-394 TSIDEIALC
+394 SSIDEIALC
-403 EIDEL
+403 EIEEL
-408 EDINGFDKELVI
+408 QEINGFDDDLVN

-427 DEYEKQQKE
+427 DAYDKKQKE
-436 IDDKNSLTNLD
+436 LDDKKSLSNLNELND
-447 DLTDDQV
+447 DHI
-454 TLLRNSDILTIDDI
+454 TLLKNNDILTISDV
-468 ADLSIDELLDI
+468 ADLSIDELLDF
-479 IDISNETAGK
+479 IDISNESAGK
-489 VIMQARESWFDEEN
+489 VIMQARESWSEEE
-503 DGQR
+503 

>member
-13 SNEKNVDKEI
+13 SNEKNVDREI
-23 IIDAME
+23 IIEAME

-54 TINQDDGSY
+54 SINQDDGSY
-63 KTLRRW
+63 TTIRKW
-69 EVVDEMLVD
+69 EVVNEMLVD
-78 DEYEMKMLLDLA
+78 DEYEKKMLIEFA
-90 KEKDP
+90 KEKNSD
-95 KIEVG
+95 INIGEY
-100 DFITEEI
+100 ITEEI

-114 IVAQTAKQNIVS
+114 IVAQTAKQNIVAS
-126 RLKAAE
+126 LKAAE
-132 RNRLADLYSPKIG
+132 RNRIVDLYAPRIG

-159 IFLDLSS
+159 VFLDLNS
-166 NESGSIS
+166 NEGSSLS
-173 DEAMILKDNLIPREI
+173 DEAMILKENLIPREN

-196 GYLMDVQSE
+196 GYLKDVQSE
-205 SRGPQLYISRKCS
+205 LRGPQLYISRKCS

-247 VRAKIAVKSNDPKLD
+247 LRAKIAVKSNDPKLD

-315 ETNKTMDIAVAE
+315 ETSKTMDIAVAE

-357 DEADDKNMKEE
+357 DDADDKNTKEE
-368 EETAAKFQKNLNV
+368 EETATKFQNELNV

-394 TSIDEIALC
+394 TSIEEIALC
-403 EIDEL
+403 EIEEL
-408 EDINGFDKELVI
+408 ENINGFDTDLI
-420 ELRKRAI
+420 NELRKRAN
-427 DEYEKQQKE
+427 DEYDKKQKE
-436 IDDKNSLTNLD
+436 IEDKSSLKNLS
-447 DLTDDQV
+447 DLTDDHI
-454 TLLRNSDILTIDDI
+454 TLLKNNDILTISDV
-468 ADLSIDELLDI
+468 ADLSIDELLDYI
-479 IDISNETAGK
+479 ELSNETAGK
-489 VIMQARESWFDEEN
+489 VIMKARESWSEEE
-503 DGQR
+503 

>member
-13 SNEKNVDKEI
+13 SNEKNVDREI
-23 IIDAME
+23 IINAME
-29 HALASAVKKK
+29 TALASAVKKK
-39 YKLDNKTQDEIDVEV
+39 YKLDNKTQDEIDVVV
-54 TINQDDGSY
+54 TINQDDGTY
-63 KTLRRW
+63 TTIRQW
-69 EVVDEMLVD
+69 EVVDEILID
-78 DEYEMKMLLDLA
+78 DEYEKKMLIEFA
-90 KEKDP
+90 KEKNPD
-95 KIEVG
+95 INVG
-100 DFITEEI
+100 EYITEEI

-114 IVAQTAKQNIVS
+114 IVAQTAKQNIVAS
-126 RLKAAE
+126 LKAAE
-132 RNRLADLYSPKIG
+132 RKRIVDLYAPRVG

-159 IFLDLSS
+159 VFLDLNS
-166 NESGSIS
+166 NEGGSLS
-173 DEAMILKDNLIPREI
+173 DEAMILKENLIPREN

-196 GYLMDVQSE
+196 GFLMDVQSE
-205 SRGPQLYISRKCS
+205 QRGPQLYISRKCP

-247 VRAKIAVKSNDPKLD
+247 LRAKIAVKSNDPKLD

-284 ERIDIIPW
+284 ERIDIIAW

-315 ETNKTMDIAVAE
+315 ETSKTMDIAVAE

-357 DEADDKNMKEE
+357 DDADDKNNKEE
-368 EETAAKFQKNLNV
+368 EETATKFQVELNV

-394 TSIDEIALC
+394 SSIDEIALC
-403 EIDEL
+403 EIEEL
-408 EDINGFDKELVI
+408 QEINGFDADLVN

-427 DEYEKQQKE
+427 DAYDKKQKE
-436 IDDKNSLTNLD
+436 IDDKQSLSNLEELND
-447 DLTDDQV
+447 DHI
-454 TLLRNSDILTIDDI
+454 TLLKNNDILTVSDV
-468 ADLSIDELLDI
+468 ADLSIDELLDF
-479 IDISNETAGK
+479 IDISNESAGK
-489 VIMQARESWFDEEN
+489 IIMQARESWSEEE
-503 DGQR
+503 

>member
-13 SNEKNVDKEI
+13 SNEKNVDREI
-23 IIDAME
+23 IISAME
-29 HALASAVKKK
+29 NALASAVKKK

-54 TINQDDGSY
+54 TINQDDGTY
-63 KTLRRW
+63 TTIRQW
-69 EVVDEMLVD
+69 EVVDEILID
-78 DEYEMKMLLDLA
+78 DEYEKKMLIEFA
-90 KEKDP
+90 KEKNPD
-95 KIEVG
+95 INVG
-100 DFITEEI
+100 EYITEEI

-114 IVAQTAKQNIVS
+114 IVAQTAKQNIVAS
-126 RLKAAE
+126 LKAAE
-132 RNRLADLYSPKIG
+132 RNRIVDLYAPRVG

-159 IFLDLSS
+159 VFLDLNS
-166 NESGSIS
+166 NEGGSLS
-173 DEAMILKDNLIPREI
+173 DEAMILKENLIPREN

-196 GYLMDVQSE
+196 GFLMDVQSE
-205 SRGPQLYISRKCS
+205 QRGPQLYISRKCP

-247 VRAKIAVKSNDPKLD
+247 LRAKIAVKSNDPKLD

-284 ERIDIIPW
+284 ERIDIIAW

-315 ETNKTMDIAVAE
+315 ETSKTMDIAVAE

-357 DEADDKNMKEE
+357 DDADDKNNKEE
-368 EETAAKFQKNLNV
+368 EETATKFQVELNV

-394 TSIDEIALC
+394 SSIDEIALC
-403 EIDEL
+403 EIEEL
-408 EDINGFDKELVI
+408 QEINGFDADLVN

-427 DEYEKQQKE
+427 DAYDKKQKE
-436 IDDKNSLTNLD
+436 IDDKQSLSNLEELND
-447 DLTDDQV
+447 DHI
-454 TLLRNSDILTIDDI
+454 TLLKNNDILTVSDV
-468 ADLSIDELLDI
+468 ADLSIDELLDF
-479 IDISNETAGK
+479 IDISNESAGK
-489 VIMQARESWFDEEN
+489 IIMQARESWSEEE
-503 DGQR
+503 

>member
-13 SNEKNVDKEI
+13 SNEKNVDREI

-39 YKLDNKTQDEIDVEV
+39 YKLDKKTQDEIDVDV
-54 TINQDDGSY
+54 SINQDDGSY
-63 KTLRRW
+63 TTIRKW

-78 DEYEMKMLLDLA
+78 DEYEKKMLIEFA
-90 KEKDP
+90 KEKNPD
-95 KIEVG
+95 INVG
-100 DFITEEI
+100 EYITEEI
-107 ESVEFGR
+107 DSVEFGR
-114 IVAQTAKQNIVS
+114 IVAQTAKQNIVAS
-126 RLKAAE
+126 LKAAE
-132 RNRLADLYSPKIG
+132 RNRIVNLYSPRIS

-159 IFLDLSS
+159 VFLDLNS
-166 NESGSIS
+166 NEGASLS
-173 DEAMILKDNLIPREI
+173 DEAMILKENLIPREN

-205 SRGPQLYISRKCS
+205 LRGPQLYISRKCP

-242 SRDPG
+242 ARDPG
-247 VRAKIAVKSNDPKLD
+247 LRAKIAVKSNDPKLD

-315 ETNKTMDIAVAE
+315 ETSKTMDIAVAE

-357 DEADDKNMKEE
+357 DDADDKNTKEE
-368 EETAAKFQKNLNV
+368 EETASKFQNELNV

-394 TSIDEIALC
+394 TTIDEIALC
-403 EIDEL
+403 EIEEL
-408 EDINGFDKELVI
+408 EDISGFDGDLVN

-427 DEYEKQQKE
+427 DEYEKKQKE
-436 IDDKNSLTNLD
+436 IDDKSSLKNLSE
-447 DLTDDQV
+447 LTDDHI
-454 TLLRNSDILTIDDI
+454 TLLKNNDILTISDV
-468 ADLSIDELLDI
+468 ADLSIDELLDYI
-479 IDISNETAGK
+479 EISNESAGK
-489 VIMQARESWFDEEN
+489 VIMKARESWSEEE
-503 DGQR
+503 

>member
-13 SNEKNVDKEI
+13 SNEKNVDREI

-29 HALASAVKKK
+29 NALASAVKKK
-39 YKLDNKTQDEIDVEV
+39 YKLDKKTQDEIDVDV
-54 TINQDDGSY
+54 SINQDDGSY
-63 KTLRRW
+63 TTIRKW

-78 DEYEMKMLLDLA
+78 DEYEKKMLVEFA
-90 KEKDP
+90 KEKNPD
-95 KIEVG
+95 INVG
-100 DFITEEI
+100 EYVTEEI
-107 ESVEFGR
+107 DSVEFGR
-114 IVAQTAKQNIVS
+114 IVAQTAKQNIVAS
-126 RLKAAE
+126 LKAAE
-132 RNRLADLYSPKIG
+132 RNRIVDLYSPRIS

-159 IFLDLSS
+159 VFLDLNS
-166 NESGSIS
+166 NEGGSIS
-173 DEAMILKDNLIPREI
+173 DEAMILKENLIPREN

-205 SRGPQLYISRKCS
+205 LRGPQLYISRKCP

-242 SRDPG
+242 ARDPG
-247 VRAKIAVKSNDPKLD
+247 LRAKIAVKSNDPKLD

-315 ETNKTMDIAVAE
+315 ETSKTMDIAVAE

-357 DEADDKNMKEE
+357 DDADDKNSKEE
-368 EETAAKFQKNLNV
+368 EETASKFQNELNV

-394 TSIDEIALC
+394 STIDEIALC
-403 EIDEL
+403 EIEEL
-408 EDINGFDKELVI
+408 ENISGFDGDLVN

-427 DEYEKQQKE
+427 DEYEKKQKE
-436 IDDKNSLTNLD
+436 IDDKFSLKNLSE
-447 DLTDDQV
+447 LTDDHI
-454 TLLRNSDILTIDDI
+454 TILKNNDILTISDV
-468 ADLSIDELLDI
+468 ADLSIDELLDYI
-479 IDISNETAGK
+479 EISNETAGK
-489 VIMQARESWFDEEN
+489 VIMKARESWSEEE
-503 DGQR
+503 

>member
-13 SNEKNVDKEI
+13 SNEKNVDREI

-54 TINQDDGSY
+54 SINQDDGSY
-63 KTLRRW
+63 TTIRKW

-78 DEYEMKMLLDLA
+78 DEYEKKMLIEFA
-90 KEKDP
+90 KEKNSD
-95 KIEVG
+95 INVG
-100 DFITEEI
+100 EYITEEI

-114 IVAQTAKQNIVS
+114 IVAQTAKQNIVAS
-126 RLKAAE
+126 LKAAE
-132 RNRLADLYSPKIG
+132 RNRIVDLYAPRIG

-159 IFLDLSS
+159 VFLDLNS
-166 NESGSIS
+166 NEGSSLS
-173 DEAMILKDNLIPREI
+173 DEAMILKENLIPREN

-196 GYLMDVQSE
+196 GYLKDVQSE
-205 SRGPQLYISRKCS
+205 LRGPQLYISRKCS

-247 VRAKIAVKSNDPKLD
+247 LRAKIAVKSNDPKLD

-315 ETNKTMDIAVAE
+315 ETSKTMDIAVAE

-357 DEADDKNMKEE
+357 DDADDKNTKEE
-368 EETAAKFQKNLNV
+368 EETATKFQNELNV

-394 TSIDEIALC
+394 TTIEEIALC
-403 EIDEL
+403 EIEEL
-408 EDINGFDKELVI
+408 ENINGFDTDLVN
-420 ELRKRAI
+420 ELRKRAN
-427 DEYEKQQKE
+427 DEYDKKQKE
-436 IDDKNSLTNLD
+436 IEDKSSLKNLL
-447 DLTDDQV
+447 DLTDDHI
-454 TLLRNSDILTIDDI
+454 TLLKNNDILTISDV
-468 ADLSIDELLDI
+468 ADLSIDELLDYI
-479 IDISNETAGK
+479 ELSNETAGK
-489 VIMQARESWFDEEN
+489 VIMKARESWSEEE
-503 DGQR
+503 

>member
-13 SNEKNVDKEI
+13 SNEKNVDREI

-39 YKLDNKTQDEIDVEV
+39 YKLDKKTQDEIDVEV
-54 TINQDDGSY
+54 SINQDNGSY
-63 KTLRRW
+63 TTLRKW
-69 EVVDEMLVD
+69 EVVSEILVD
-78 DEYEMKMLLDLA
+78 DEYEKKMLIEFA
-90 KEKDP
+90 KEKNPDVN
-95 KIEVG
+95 VG
-100 DFITEEI
+100 EYITEEI

-114 IVAQTAKQNIVS
+114 IVAQTAKQNIVAS
-126 RLKAAE
+126 LKAAE
-132 RNRLADLYSPKIG
+132 RNRIVDLYAPRIG

-159 IFLDLSS
+159 VFLDLNS
-166 NESGSIS
+166 NEGSSLS
-173 DEAMILKDNLIPREI
+173 DEAMILKENLIPREN

-196 GYLMDVQSE
+196 GYLKDVQSE
-205 SRGPQLYISRKCS
+205 LRGPQLYISRKCP

-247 VRAKIAVKSNDPKLD
+247 LRAKIAVKSNDPKLD

-303 MSPAEVLSIVVD
+303 MSPAEVVSIVVD
-315 ETNKTMDIAVAE
+315 ETSKTMDIAVAE

-357 DEADDKNMKEE
+357 DDADDKNTKEE
-368 EETAAKFQKNLNV
+368 EETATKFQNELNV

-394 TSIDEIALC
+394 TSIEEIALC
-403 EIDEL
+403 EIEEL
-408 EDINGFDKELVI
+408 EDINGFDADLVS
-420 ELRKRAI
+420 ELRKRAT
-427 DEYEKQQKE
+427 DEYAKKQKE
-436 IDDKNSLTNLD
+436 IEDKSSLKNLD
-447 DLTDDQV
+447 ELTEDHIA
-454 TLLRNSDILTIDDI
+454 LLRNNDILTISDV
-468 ADLSIDELLDI
+468 ADLSIDELLDY

-489 VIMQARESWFDEEN
+489 VIMKARESWSEEE
-503 DGQR
+503 

>member
-13 SNEKNVDKEI
+13 SNEKNVDREI

-29 HALASAVKKK
+29 NALASAVKKK
-39 YKLDNKTQDEIDVEV
+39 YKLDKKTQDEIDVDV
-54 TINQDDGSY
+54 SINQDDGSY
-63 KTLRRW
+63 TTIRKW

-78 DEYEMKMLLDLA
+78 DEYEKKMLIEFA
-90 KEKDP
+90 KEKNPD
-95 KIEVG
+95 INVG
-100 DFITEEI
+100 EYVTEEI
-107 ESVEFGR
+107 DSVEFGR
-114 IVAQTAKQNIVS
+114 IVAQTAKQNIVAS
-126 RLKAAE
+126 LKAAE
-132 RNRLADLYSPKIG
+132 RNRIVDLYSPRIS

-159 IFLDLSS
+159 VFLDLNS
-166 NESGSIS
+166 NEGGSIS
-173 DEAMILKDNLIPREI
+173 DEAMILKENLIPREN

-205 SRGPQLYISRKCS
+205 LRGPQLYISRKCP

-242 SRDPG
+242 ARDPG
-247 VRAKIAVKSNDPKLD
+247 LRAKIAVKSNDPKLD

-315 ETNKTMDIAVAE
+315 ETSKTMDIAVAE

-357 DEADDKNMKEE
+357 DDADDKNSKEE
-368 EETAAKFQKNLNV
+368 EETASKFQNELNV

-394 TSIDEIALC
+394 STIDEIALC
-403 EIDEL
+403 EIEEL
-408 EDINGFDKELVI
+408 ENISGFDGDLVN

-427 DEYEKQQKE
+427 DEYEKKQKE
-436 IDDKNSLTNLD
+436 IDDKFSLKNLSE
-447 DLTDDQV
+447 LTDDHI
-454 TLLRNSDILTIDDI
+454 TILKNNDILTISDV
-468 ADLSIDELLDI
+468 ADLSIDELLDYI
-479 IDISNETAGK
+479 EISNETAGK
-489 VIMQARESWFDEEN
+489 VIMKARESWSEE
-503 DGQR
+503 

>member
-13 SNEKNVDKEI
+13 SNEKNVDREI
-23 IIDAME
+23 IISAME
-29 HALASAVKKK
+29 TALASAVKKK

-54 TINQDDGSY
+54 TINQDDGTY
-63 KTLRRW
+63 TTIRQW
-69 EVVDEMLVD
+69 EVVDEILID
-78 DEYEMKMLLDLA
+78 DEYEKKMLIEFA
-90 KEKDP
+90 KEKNPD
-95 KIEVG
+95 INVG
-100 DFITEEI
+100 EYITEEI

-114 IVAQTAKQNIVS
+114 IVAQTAKQNIVAS
-126 RLKAAE
+126 LKAAE
-132 RNRLADLYSPKIG
+132 RNRIVDLYAPRVG

-159 IFLDLSS
+159 VFLDLNS
-166 NESGSIS
+166 NEGGSLS
-173 DEAMILKDNLIPREI
+173 DEAMILKENLIPREN

-196 GYLMDVQSE
+196 GFLMDVQSE
-205 SRGPQLYISRKCS
+205 QRGPQLYISRKCP

-247 VRAKIAVKSNDPKLD
+247 LRAKIAVKSNDPKLD

-284 ERIDIIPW
+284 ERIDIIAW

-315 ETNKTMDIAVAE
+315 ETSKTMDIAVAE

-357 DEADDKNMKEE
+357 DDADDKNNKEE
-368 EETAAKFQKNLNV
+368 EETARKFQVELNV

-394 TSIDEIALC
+394 SSIDEIALC
-403 EIDEL
+403 EIEEL
-408 EDINGFDKELVI
+408 QEINGFDADLVN

-427 DEYEKQQKE
+427 DAYDKKQKE
-436 IDDKNSLTNLD
+436 IDDKQSLSNLEELND
-447 DLTDDQV
+447 DHI
-454 TLLRNSDILTIDDI
+454 TLLKNNDILTVSDV
-468 ADLSIDELLDI
+468 ADLSIDELLDF
-479 IDISNETAGK
+479 IDISNESAGK
-489 VIMQARESWFDEEN
+489 IIMQARESWSEEE
-503 DGQR
+503 

>member
-13 SNEKNVDKEI
+13 SNEKNVDREI

-29 HALASAVKKK
+29 NALASAVKKK
-39 YKLDNKTQDEIDVEV
+39 HKLDKKTQDEIDVDV
-54 TINQDDGSY
+54 SINQDDGSY
-63 KTLRRW
+63 TTTRKW
-69 EVVDEMLVD
+69 EVVEEMLVD
-78 DEYEMKMLLDLA
+78 DEYEKKMLIEFA
-90 KEKDP
+90 KEKNPD
-95 KIEVG
+95 INVG
-100 DFITEEI
+100 EYITEEI
-107 ESVEFGR
+107 ESIEFGR
-114 IVAQTAKQNIVS
+114 IVAQTAKQNIVAS
-126 RLKAAE
+126 LKAAE
-132 RNRLADLYSPKIG
+132 RNRIVDLYAPRIS

-159 IFLDLSS
+159 VFLDLNS
-166 NESGSIS
+166 NEGGSLS
-173 DEAMILKDNLIPREI
+173 DEAMILKENLIPREN

-205 SRGPQLYISRKCS
+205 LRGPQLYISRKCP
-218 EFLIELFRL
+218 EFLMELFRL

-242 SRDPG
+242 ARDPG
-247 VRAKIAVKSNDPKLD
+247 LRAKIAVKSNDPKLD

-315 ETNKTMDIAVAE
+315 ETSKTMDIAVAE

-341 RLASEL
+341 RLASDL

-357 DEADDKNMKEE
+357 DDADDKNTKEE
-368 EETAAKFQKNLNV
+368 EETASRFQNELNV

-394 TSIDEIALC
+394 STIEEIALC
-403 EIDEL
+403 EIEEL
-408 EDINGFDKELVI
+408 EEVSGFDGDLVN
-420 ELRKRAI
+420 ELRKRAT
-427 DEYEKQQKE
+427 DEYEKRQKE
-436 IDDKNSLTNLD
+436 IDDKNSLKNLGE
-447 DLTDDQV
+447 LTDDHI
-454 TLLRNSDILTIDDI
+454 TLLKNNDILTISDV
-468 ADLSIDELLDI
+468 ADLSIDELLDF
-479 IDISNETAGK
+479 IDMPNESAGK
-489 VIMQARESWFDEEN
+489 VIMQARESWEEE
-503 DGQR
+503 

>member
-13 SNEKNVDKEI
+13 SNEKNVDREI

-29 HALASAVKKK
+29 NALASAVKKK
-39 YKLDNKTQDEIDVEV
+39 YKLDKKTQDEIDVDV
-54 TINQDDGSY
+54 SINQDDGSY
-63 KTLRRW
+63 TTIRKW

-78 DEYEMKMLLDLA
+78 DEYEKKMLVEFA
-90 KEKDP
+90 KEKNPD
-95 KIEVG
+95 INVG
-100 DFITEEI
+100 EYITEEI
-107 ESVEFGR
+107 DSVEFGR
-114 IVAQTAKQNIVS
+114 IVAQTAKQNIVAS
-126 RLKAAE
+126 LKAAE
-132 RNRLADLYSPKIG
+132 RNRIVDLYSPRIS

-159 IFLDLSS
+159 VFLDLNS
-166 NESGSIS
+166 NEGGSIS
-173 DEAMILKDNLIPREI
+173 DEAMILKENLIPREN

-205 SRGPQLYISRKCS
+205 LRGPQLYISRKCP

-242 SRDPG
+242 ARDPG
-247 VRAKIAVKSNDPKLD
+247 LRAKIAVKSNDPKLD

-315 ETNKTMDIAVAE
+315 ETSKTMDIAVAE

-357 DEADDKNMKEE
+357 DDADDKNSKEE
-368 EETAAKFQKNLNV
+368 EETASKFQNELNV

-394 TSIDEIALC
+394 STIDEIALC
-403 EIDEL
+403 EIEEL
-408 EDINGFDKELVI
+408 ENISGFDGDLVN

-427 DEYEKQQKE
+427 DEYEKKQKE
-436 IDDKNSLTNLD
+436 IDDKSSLKNLSE
-447 DLTDDQV
+447 LTDDHI
-454 TLLRNSDILTIDDI
+454 TILKNNDILTISDV
-468 ADLSIDELLDI
+468 ADLSIDELLDYI
-479 IDISNETAGK
+479 EISNETAGK
-489 VIMQARESWFDEEN
+489 VIMKARESWSEEE
-503 DGQR
+503 

>member
-13 SNEKNVDKEI
+13 SNEKNVDREI
-23 IIDAME
+23 IINAME
-29 HALASAVKKK
+29 TALASAVKKK

-54 TINQDDGSY
+54 TINQDDGTY
-63 KTLRRW
+63 TTIRKW
-69 EVVDEMLVD
+69 EVVDEIQID
-78 DEYEMKMLLDLA
+78 DEYEKKMLIEFA
-90 KEKDP
+90 KEKNND
-95 KIEVG
+95 INVG
-100 DFITEEI
+100 EYITEEI

-114 IVAQTAKQNIVS
+114 IVAQTAKQNIVAS
-126 RLKAAE
+126 LKAAE
-132 RNRLADLYSPKIG
+132 RNRIVDLYAPRVG

-159 IFLDLSS
+159 VFLDLNS
-166 NESGSIS
+166 NEGGSLS
-173 DEAMILKDNLIPREI
+173 DEAMILKENLIPREN

-196 GYLMDVQSE
+196 GFLMDVQSE
-205 SRGPQLYISRKCS
+205 QRGPQLYISRKCH

-247 VRAKIAVKSNDPKLD
+247 LRAKIAVKSNDPKLD

-284 ERIDIIPW
+284 ERIDIIAW

-315 ETNKTMDIAVAE
+315 ETSKTMDIAVAE

-357 DEADDKNMKEE
+357 DDADDKNNKEE
-368 EETAAKFQKNLNV
+368 EETATKFQVELNV

-394 TSIDEIALC
+394 SSIDEIALC
-403 EIDEL
+403 EIEEL
-408 EDINGFDKELVI
+408 QEINGFDDDLVN

-427 DEYEKQQKE
+427 DAYDKKQKE
-436 IDDKNSLTNLD
+436 LDDKKSLSNLNELND
-447 DLTDDQV
+447 DHI
-454 TLLRNSDILTIDDI
+454 TLLKNNDILTISDV
-468 ADLSIDELLDI
+468 ADLSIDELLDF
-479 IDISNETAGK
+479 IDISNESAGK
-489 VIMQARESWFDEEN
+489 VIMQARESWSEEE
-503 DGQR
+503 